1 MTIDGRKYSVVK
13 DYSGITIPDG
23 YQEIDYDYNGQKI
36 NAVKGIKTG
45 LILMYLESED
55 GKAGSTSMMRLR
67 KHFRHTIL
75 LQNLR

>member
-36 NAVKGIKTG
+36 NAVKGIKDRS
-45 LILMYLESED
+45 YPYVS
-55 GKAGSTSMMRLR
+55 
-67 KHFRHTIL
+67 
-75 LQNLR
+75 